1 MDQVAGKKLSKR
13 ASCIEPSLTR
23 DLFNR
28 ALRLDGVI
36 NLTLGDPD
44 LPPPQPVRDAACR
57 AIQAGQTHYSANA
70 GLLELREKL
79 SEAFSAEYHLP
90 CSAENVMVTVGGMEA
105 LYLTLSAL
113 IDPGDEVIIFAPY
126 YVNYVQMVRMN
137 GGVPVILPTREE
149 AGFTIDLTALR
160 AKLSE
165 RTVALIL
172 NTPCNPTG
180 AVISAEVLAE
190 IATMAR
196 ERDLIVIADEVYKA
210 LLYDGATHH
219 SILAYPGMQERT
231 VLVDSLSKKY
241 SMTGWRLGWT
251 VGPEP
256 LISAMTKMQENVAA
270 CAALPSQYGALEALK
285 ATTDVEYIRDT
296 FTRRRDLMVRAL
308 NACPKLSVRKPE
320 ATFYL
325 FVNISGTGLSSRDFA
340 LRLLE
345 EGRVA
350 VVPGVAYGTPYDG
363 FVRIAFT
370 QEESVLAEACRR
382 IAHFVESL

>member
-1 MDQVAGKKLSKR
+1 MRKLSRR

-28 ALRLDGVI
+28 ALCLEGVI

-70 GLLELREKL
+70 GLLELRERL
-79 SEAFSAEYHLP
+79 AEAFRAEYHLP
-90 CSAENVMVTVGGMEA
+90 CSPEEVMVTVGGMEA

-113 IDPGDEVIIFAPY
+113 IDPGDEVIVFAPY

-149 AGFTIDLTALR
+149 TGFTIDLEALR

-180 AVISAEVLAE
+180 AVIPEEVLSE
-190 IATMAR
+190 IATIAR
-196 ERDLIVIADEVYKA
+196 ERDLTVIADEVYKA

-219 SILAYPGMQERT
+219 SILACPGMQERT

-241 SMTGWRLGWT
+241 SMTGWRLGWAIA
-251 VGPEP
+251 PKP
-256 LISAMTKMQENVAA
+256 LIVAMTKMQENVAA
-270 CAALPSQYGALEALK
+270 CASLPSQYGALEALK
-285 ATTDVEYIRDT
+285 ETTDVAYIQTT
-296 FTRRRDLMVRAL
+296 FMRRRDLMVGAL
-308 NACPKLSVRKPE
+308 NACPKLSVRRPE